1 MKITPRAA
9 LSAPVLL
16 AIVLLVVCDYIRPAY
31 ARSSLRVRSVGNN
44 TDFLVAVTTADC
56 ERVRPFFDSKNVTL
70 APADE
75 TARNPPKTICGG
87 KCCSDEMEKRL
98 KQQARTDFHNLIHH
112 HSRTLQGLLVTTA
125 DSLRDSVTDLARQ
138 SENTTLVMFH
148 KAYSSM
154 EETNRPSVSLVKALY
169 QMIVDYVSPSNTP
182 DTLQQPLSREMLQE
196 HILDFFTRLFP
207 IVYVKLIN
215 PQQHQQDQQEF
226 ANKFQACLLEA
237 VGDIQPFGDIPQEIS
252 LAVSK
257 SLEATRVLVQALT
270 LGKTVLERT
279 DSVLFGPGARSPQQE
294 ACNVAMLRMTYCPKC
309 KGFGNAV
316 MPCNGFC
323 INVMRGCLTEPAS
336 ELDLAWSGYV
346 ETVER
351 LVVAVDGHND
361 PLGLNTVNAVKQ
373 LGTRISDA
381 ILRSLENGPRIVE
394 KVKTACGRSE
404 LPASGEEKSPASSD
418 AAAATKSTAS
428 PGGKTHAAASSS
440 SHGLAHRGDNFAHL
454 GEGNSQDTK
463 LYMQLGNFLA
473 SIVRSRIFY
482 GTLADSICE
491 DYPEQQCWNGERVGE
506 DAAGLALAERRRK
519 VGEENR
525 WKMVRENCAG
535 DTPRDAAGRAGREGR
550 SLEGGRFVN
559 GRHSGAPRARSR
571 LWRYFNSL
579 SMLNNTL
586 ERLFAIFFPYSKTVV
601 DSSQTAQRYN
611 PEFTITMMSSTP
623 ASYGNTNISALI
635 DQLRHINQM
644 VQSQLASSPDAG
656 AFLGDEALDGSG
668 SGDSPYW
675 RSHNSGMDDDED
687 GDDRDD
693 DDEASGSGMGPTT
706 TDSSVKTHQNGPTD
720 SGSSSTILLSS
731 AVLAVV
737 CASLIA

>member
-16 AIVLLVVCDYIRPAY
+16 AIVLLVVCDCARTAY
-31 ARSSLRVRSVGNN
+31 ARSALRVRSAGND
-44 TDFLVAVTTADC
+44 TDFFVAVNVADC
-56 ERVRPFFDSKNVTL
+56 DRVRPFFDGKNISL
-70 APADE
+70 LPADG
-75 TARNPPKTICGG
+75 TARDPSTICGG
-87 KCCSDEMEKRL
+87 KCCGEEMEKRL

-125 DSLRDSVTDLARQ
+125 DSLRDSVTNLARQ
-138 SENTTLVMFH
+138 SENKTLIMFQ

-154 EETNRPSVSLVKALY
+154 EEPSRPIVKALY
-169 QMIVDYVSPSNTP
+169 QMMVDYVSPTNTP
-182 DTLQQPLSREMLQE
+182 DNLQQPLSREMLQE
-196 HILDFFTRLFP
+196 HIFDFFTRLFP
-207 IVYVKLIN
+207 IAYLKLIN

-226 ANKFQACLLEA
+226 TNKFKACLHEA
-237 VGDIQPFGDIPQEIS
+237 MADIQPFLDIPQDIS

-270 LGKTVLERT
+270 LGKTVLEKT
-279 DSVLFGPGARSPQQE
+279 DSVLFGPGTRSPQQE
-294 ACNVAMLRMTYCPKC
+294 ACNAAMLRMTYCPRC

-361 PLGLNTVNAVKQ
+361 PLGLNAVNAVKQ

-381 ILRSLENGPRIVE
+381 ILRSLENGPRLVE
-394 KVKTACGRSE
+394 KVRTACGRSE
-404 LPASGEEKSPASSD
+404 LLPSGEEKSPESGSD
-418 AAAATKSTAS
+418 AAAAAAAAAKSS
-428 PGGKTHAAASSS
+428 PGGKTYAAASPSSPSSPS
-440 SHGLAHRGDNFAHL
+440 SHDGGSLAHRGDVFAHR
-454 GEGNSQDTK
+454 GEGNGQDQK

-491 DYPEQQCWNGERVGE
+491 DYPEKHCWNGERVGE
-506 DAAGLALAERRRK
+506 
-519 VGEENR
+519 
-525 WKMVRENCAG
+525 
-535 DTPRDAAGRAGREGR
+535 
-550 SLEGGRFVN
+550 
-559 GRHSGAPRARSR
+559 
-571 LWRYFNSL
+571 
-579 SMLNNTL
+579 
-586 ERLFAIFFPYSKTVV
+586 YSKTVV

-611 PEFTITMMSSTP
+611 PEFTITTMSSTP

-668 SGDSPYW
+668 SGDTPYW
-675 RSHNSGMDDDED
+675 RPHANGGMDDDED
-687 GDDRDD
+687 GDDHDD

-706 TDSSVKTHQNGPTD
+706 TDSSVKTHQNGSAD
-720 SGSSSTILLSS
+720 GGSSTIVLSS
-731 AVLAVV
+731 VALVVV

>member
-506 DAAGLALAERRRK
+506 
-519 VGEENR
+519 
-525 WKMVRENCAG
+525 
-535 DTPRDAAGRAGREGR
+535 
-550 SLEGGRFVN
+550 
-559 GRHSGAPRARSR
+559 
-571 LWRYFNSL
+571 
-579 SMLNNTL
+579 
-586 ERLFAIFFPYSKTVV
+586 YSKTVV